1 MNSDKSDDD
10 SDKSD
15 EEMDDNVTRIVKDGL
30 HLGSAANRQGHGAA
44 RKHDEDTGPQ
54 VPAIGS
60 PPQYRTPRA
69 VNLDIGLP
77 AGNPDSV
84 DEMYSNVA
92 LLLFLLAATLEA
104 STYLGAVNWL
114 PTRLIFMK
122 IWLAMSWIRLVSRKN
137 APFFF

>member
-1 MNSDKSDDD
+1 MGYIWDPPRTAK
-10 SDKSD
+10 
-15 EEMDDNVTRIVKDGL
+15 VTKQLGNMTLRIPDRRL
-30 HLGSAANRQGHGAA
+30 R
-44 RKHDEDTGPQ
+44 P
-54 VPAIGS
+54 S

-69 VNLDIGLP
+69 VNLESGLP

-104 STYLGAVNWL
+104 ITYLGAVNWL

-122 IWLAMSWIRLVSRKN
+122 ISLAMSWIRLVSASLYRHYLIK
-137 APFFF
+137 AITWSDDYS

>member
-44 RKHDEDTGPQ
+44 RKHDPEDTR
-54 VPAIGS
+54 
-60 PPQYRTPRA
+60 PQYRTPRA

-122 IWLAMSWIRLVSRKN
+122 IWLAMSWIRLMYSGLG
-137 APFFF
+137 